1 MVMEDL
7 VKIEALFALG
17 CDSRD
22 ATLLMI
28 EKVAKNQGLKV
39 DLKETTI
46 GSIEEATQTSFLGS
60 PSVRVDG
67 QDIETASAGKTDY
80 GVG

>member
-1 MVMEDL
+1 MEDL
-7 VKIEALFALG
+7 VKIEALFAPG

-22 ATLLMI
+22 TTLLMI
-28 EKVAKNQGLKV
+28 DKVAKGQGLMV

-46 GSIEEATQTSFLGS
+46 SSLPEATQARFLGS

-67 QDIETASAGKTDY
+67 QDIETTSAGKTDY